1 MATKTKSSE
10 LFSSLLYIVIGVLLA
25 VFPGEALGWC
35 MTIVGALFVVSGVL
49 DVIRRNLLGGGISLV
64 IGVAILLV
72 GWKLL
77 GIVMLVLGILI
88 AVKGVIALIDAL
100 RGRGNAVTVVFAAL
114 TIAIGVFLA
123 LGNAAA
129 WIVIVCGAL
138 LAVDGVIGLIG
149 SLKK

>member
-1 MATKTKSSE
+1 MVQGGST
-10 LFSSLLYIVIGVLLA
+10 LFQSRLLRKMGYHYLTGRI
-25 VFPGEALGWC
+25 
-35 MTIVGALFVVSGVL
+35 M
-49 DVIRRNLLGGGISLV
+49 
-64 IGVAILLV
+64 
-72 GWKLL
+72 

-100 RGRGNAVTVVFAAL
+100 RGRGNAITVVFAAL

-123 LGNAAA
+123 FGNAAA
-129 WIVIVCGAL
+129 WIVIVCGVL